1 MKRLG
6 LAGVVLTMA
15 FLTLVAIALA
25 NDRGGSVLEK
35 ARPSS
40 GCPNTMITLTG
51 KKFGK
56 PGIGAAWFTARVIP
70 FDWLE
75 EAKITSETSA
85 TTRVPFFL
93 ALTGADEKGR
103 VSLERPPLGKR
114 SNQVPFT
121 LTSLVTCLKG
131 PERKEAQE
139 APESK
144 EGSEGKEGPEGPEGP
159 EGQEGKEGKGGPAG
173 ASSASTIMGG
183 SRGAVVVPE
192 GLRKFLA
199 GSGLSAANATES
211 EVSVSASAVA
221 TNASNLDVTV
231 LGSPTPPGQSIEF
244 ALWVNGAATPLA
256 CAMNTSGAH
265 TCSDTTDT
273 ASLPAGATVSL
284 SVFYNHQ
291 GAPTP
296 SANLPR
302 VTFGY
307 EVG

>member
-1 MKRLG
+1 MKRLD
-6 LAGVVLTMA
+6 LVSVVLTMA
-15 FLTLVAIALA
+15 FLTQAGSALA

-40 GCPNTMITLTG
+40 GCPNSMITLSG

-56 PGIGAAWFTARVIP
+56 PGTGAAWFTARVIP
-70 FDWLE
+70 FAWLE

-93 ALTGADEKGR
+93 ALTGADEKGH

-121 LTSLVTCLKG
+121 LTSLVTCFKG

-144 EGSEGKEGPEGPEGP
+144 EGTEGREGPEGPEGV
-159 EGQEGKEGKGGPAG
+159 EGKEGKEGKAGPAG
-173 ASSASTIMGG
+173 AATASTVMGG

-192 GLRKFLA
+192 GLHKFLA
-199 GSGLSAANATES
+199 GSGLTTANATES

-221 TNASNLDVTV
+221 TTASNLAVTV
-231 LGSPTPPGQSIEF
+231 LGNPTPPEQSIEF

-256 CAMNTSGAH
+256 CAISTSGAH
-265 TCSDTTDT
+265 TCTDTTDT

-307 EVG
+307 QLG

>member
-51 KKFGK
+51 KKLGK
-56 PGIGAAWFTARVIP
+56 PGTGAAWFTARVIP
-70 FDWLE
+70 FGWLE

-121 LTSLVTCLKG
+121 LTSLVTCFKA
-131 PERKEAQE
+131 PERKESQE

-144 EGSEGKEGPEGPEGP
+144 EAEDAER
-159 EGQEGKEGKGGPAG
+159 
-173 ASSASTIMGG
+173 
-183 SRGAVVVPE
+183 SR
-192 GLRKFLA
+192 RR
-199 GSGLSAANATES
+199 
-211 EVSVSASAVA
+211 
-221 TNASNLDVTV
+221 
-231 LGSPTPPGQSIEF
+231 
-244 ALWVNGAATPLA
+244 
-256 CAMNTSGAH
+256 TSGPRRACDRQVQAV
-265 TCSDTTDT
+265 TAETDDRPCR
-273 ASLPAGATVSL
+273 ASRNTRGEATRSPGPRPVRWGRSQTGAGKDDPVA
-284 SVFYNHQ
+284 
-291 GAPTP
+291 
-296 SANLPR
+296 
-302 VTFGY
+302 
-307 EVG
+307 EVAA

>member
-1 MKRLG
+1 
-6 LAGVVLTMA
+6 
-15 FLTLVAIALA
+15 
-25 NDRGGSVLEK
+25 
-35 ARPSS
+35 
-40 GCPNTMITLTG
+40 
-51 KKFGK
+51 
-56 PGIGAAWFTARVIP
+56 
-70 FDWLE
+70 
-75 EAKITSETSA
+75 
-85 TTRVPFFL
+85 
-93 ALTGADEKGR
+93 
-103 VSLERPPLGKR
+103 
-114 SNQVPFT
+114 
-121 LTSLVTCLKG
+121 
-131 PERKEAQE
+131 
-139 APESK
+139 
-144 EGSEGKEGPEGPEGP
+144 
-159 EGQEGKEGKGGPAG
+159 
-173 ASSASTIMGG
+173 MGG
-183 SRGAVVVPE
+183 SHGAVVVPE

-211 EVSVSASAVA
+211 EVNVSASAVA